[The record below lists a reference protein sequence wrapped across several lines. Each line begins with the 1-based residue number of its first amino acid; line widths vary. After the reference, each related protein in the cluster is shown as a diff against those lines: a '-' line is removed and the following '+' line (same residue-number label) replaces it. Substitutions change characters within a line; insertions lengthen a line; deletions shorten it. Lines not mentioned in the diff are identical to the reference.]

1 MFVCGGPVEEADDDA
16 APEEKL
22 DEKTAELIHLQRV
35 TMEHNANS
43 PIKNEELNE
52 ALGNW
57 SQGDRS
63 RNGENGAVQLENP
76 PKGSFKKLE
85 TPTKNLQQQRVS
97 NTFQSVQGGNI
108 LSGSV
113 TSKSTKEQGAALSPE
128 RKYVDQRGQRIPP
141 SQLLKHKQYEPYH
154 DTVVFVGDSK
164 DGDNSNRLLLS
175 GDEKIKELSR
185 IIELQNSERKKLA
198 QELEEVQAEKVSVEY
213 LLREKLEKLV
223 QSEIEARLRV
233 QKHQN
238 GATASSQNFDNA
250 GNGHIKSNMH
260 ARIQALSQQ
269 HASFRLD
276 MNAKYERQ
284 NEQIM
289 RLEAENNELR
299 GLAHQ
304 DRTVDS
310 NIATMTEQM
319 ETYRKERKAI
329 QTIMESK
336 IKALA
341 DNIASATKAV
351 IDDSVQNSVMPSRE
365 PPAPAKQLS
374 REVQALQRL
383 VNAAITALRN
393 ATE

>member
-1 MFVCGGPVEEADDDA
+1 MAELEQERETIEEEKAQVDRYKQLLLKQRDIMIALTQRLNERDEQIMALQDELDA
-16 APEEKL
+16 YDRHQKELEEKL

-63 RNGENGAVQLENP
+63 RNGENGAVQLENL

-185 IIELQNSERKKLA
+185 IIELQNSELKKTC
-198 QELEEVQAEKVSVEY
+198 S
-213 LLREKLEKLV
+213 R
-223 QSEIEARLRV
+223 
-233 QKHQN
+233 
-238 GATASSQNFDNA
+238 A
-250 GNGHIKSNMH
+250 GRSTG
-260 ARIQALSQQ
+260 
-269 HASFRLD
+269 
-276 MNAKYERQ
+276 
-284 NEQIM
+284 
-289 RLEAENNELR
+289 
-299 GLAHQ
+299 
-304 DRTVDS
+304 
-310 NIATMTEQM
+310 
-319 ETYRKERKAI
+319 
-329 QTIMESK
+329 
-336 IKALA
+336 
-341 DNIASATKAV
+341 
-351 IDDSVQNSVMPSRE
+351 
-365 PPAPAKQLS
+365 
-374 REVQALQRL
+374 
-383 VNAAITALRN
+383 
-393 ATE
+393 